1 MTETPRTP
9 DAPRRP
15 VLSAVVT
22 ALLLTASVLYSGYHL
37 KIAWEHEDTNHLE
50 TPLAMAVARQL
61 QDGPATL
68 YGPFSGSHPEVLIHA
83 PLYYRL
89 SGMLAWVIVRV
100 DVDPVTA
107 SLAAGRFISVLGW
120 LLTLGAVWVLGR
132 SGGLAPAA
140 GLWSALLVASSP
152 VIGSL
157 PETVRADMLAI
168 GLQTWGFALIVRAES
183 AGLSTR
189 RLLVAFLAFGL
200 AVCVK
205 QHAVAL
211 LAVSSV
217 WLLVK
222 VARRQVG
229 IGQGR
234 SGSGTLL
241 GGDRPGLLRWKTCSH
256 PDRCTSRPSFCPLGF
271 GPWLRAAGRMWW
283 RW

>member
-1 MTETPRTP
+1 MTETPPTP
-9 DAPRRP
+9 EAPRRP
-15 VLSAVVT
+15 LLSAAVT
-22 ALLLTASVLYSGYHL
+22 ALLLAASALYSGYHL
-37 KIAWEHEDTNHLE
+37 KIAWENEDTNHLE

-61 QDGPATL
+61 EDGPATL
-68 YGPFSGSHPEVLIHA
+68 YGPFSGTHSEVLIHA

-89 SGMLAWVIVRV
+89 SGLLAWGVARFG
-100 DVDPVTA
+100 VDPVTA
-107 SLAAGRFISVLGW
+107 SLAAGRFVSVLGW

-132 SGGLAPAA
+132 SGGLEPVA

-152 VIGSL
+152 MIGSL

-168 GLQTWGFALIVRAES
+168 GLQTWGFALIVQAE
-183 AGLSTR
+183 GLGASTR

-229 IGQGR
+229 IGWAALAPAL
-234 SGSGTLL
+234 GS
-241 GGDRPGLLRWKTCSH
+241 
-256 PDRCTSRPSFCPLGF
+256 
-271 GPWLRAAGRMWW
+271 
-283 RW
+283 